1 MGKKKAKSSRKGKK
15 EWRSN
20 ISTADLDDFFSEA
33 TKDAQSGG
41 SLSGLPAKSLFFLD
55 SSPDLSVKRKIEKQ
69 RAKVLHCESLLQRN
83 EFVQVIPAPKRK
95 KPKMMLPSAAKRNS
109 LVQMAEATVAKS
121 DGNSTS
127 MLVDLWEDKDGSDTK
142 VHKKTSVSSIPAVE
156 IEPPGCS
163 FNPSFESHQD
173 SLALAVAAE
182 MQKIYQRELGPEPV
196 PKTVPGSGI
205 DEEEMFFLDVDDG
218 EDEDQETHAVNGVEQ
233 QRSVKAKRL
242 TRADIN
248 RRARRKEQLKA
259 ELEAKEQE
267 RVLKEIDCLPDII
280 KKIEKEDQEKQ
291 RRHIR
296 RVVAKQEKAK
306 SGPPR
311 LGKYKFEPA
320 PVQVL
325 LSEEVTGSLRQLK
338 ACSTLAKD
346 RFKSLEKRGL
356 VVPQAKH
363 RRR

>member
-20 ISTADLDDFFSEA
+20 ISTADIDDFFSQA
-33 TKDAQSGG
+33 TKDAHSGG
-41 SLSGLPAKSLFFLD
+41 SLSHLPAKSLFFLD
-55 SSPDLSVKRKIEKQ
+55 SSPDLSVKRKIEKH
-69 RAKVLHCESLLQRN
+69 RAKVLHCESVLQRN

-95 KPKMMLPSAAKRNS
+95 KSKTNLPPAAKKDSAVRET
-109 LVQMAEATVAKS
+109 EAAVAKS
-121 DGNSTS
+121 DGHSTS
-127 MLVDLWEDKDGSDTK
+127 MLVDIWEDKDEKDKK
-142 VHKKTSVSSIPAVE
+142 VRKKTSVSSVPAVE

-163 FNPSFESHQD
+163 FNPFFEAHQD
-173 SLALAVAAE
+173 SLALAVARE
-182 MQKIYQRELGPEPV
+182 MQKIYRKELGPQPV
-196 PKTVPGSGI
+196 PETVSGSAV
-205 DEEEMFFLDVDDG
+205 DEEELYFLDVDDG
-218 EDEDQETHAVNGVEQ
+218 EDENQETHADNGLEQ
-233 QRSVKAKRL
+233 QRSIKAKRL
-242 TRADIN
+242 TRSELN

-259 ELEAKEQE
+259 ELEAKGQE

-280 KKIEKEDQEKQ
+280 QEIEKEDHEKQ
-291 RRHIR
+291 KRHVRRMVI
-296 RVVAKQEKAK
+296 KQEKAM

-363 RRR
+363 HRG